1 MRRGE
6 SKAKSLKRGGRIRS
20 GPAKA
25 KTRAGRKDAPATLAE
40 KLAAKTR
47 ELNEALRQ
55 QAATSEVLRVISRST
70 FDLQTVLDTLV
81 ESAARLC
88 EAELATIGRPH
99 GSEYKHLA
107 TYGHSREMREY
118 AQTHP
123 MGLDRGS
130 VTGRTMLESRVIHV
144 PDVLADPDYTN
155 PGALKAQKI
164 IGSRT
169 GLGVAVARGDPHW
182 GNHLGSSHGAAVHQQ
197 ADRAGGNLRRPSG
210 DRDRERPP
218 VR

>member
-6 SKAKSLKRGGRIRS
+6 SKTKSAKRGGRIRS
-20 GPAKA
+20 ARAKA
-25 KTRAGRKDAPATLAE
+25 KARVGRKDASSATLAE

-47 ELNEALRQ
+47 ELEETLQQ

-88 EAELATIGRPH
+88 EADAATIGRPH
-99 GSEYKHLA
+99 GSEYRHLA
-107 TYGHSREMREY
+107 TYGHSPKMREY

-130 VTGRTMLESRVIHV
+130 VTGRTI
-144 PDVLADPDYTN
+144 
-155 PGALKAQKI
+155 
-164 IGSRT
+164 
-169 GLGVAVARGDPHW
+169 LGRLCRLP
-182 GNHLGSSHGAAVHQQ
+182 SQ
-197 ADRAGGNLRRPSG
+197 ATS
-210 DRDRERPP
+210 
-218 VR
+218 